1 MSAIAILPTGIAV
14 WSSIKCMAPQDGVY
28 NRKLS
33 PFSAFGNGHW
43 SGHGIM
49 GGAPQLLPRYPPS
62 QSYNVSKMGSI
73 NYWGVYSKWKIFF
86 LGCP

>member
-1 MSAIAILPTGIAV
+1 
-14 WSSIKCMAPQDGVY
+14 MAPQDGVY

-49 GGAPQLLPRYPPS
+49 GGAPQLLPRYPHS
-62 QSYNVSKMGSI
+62 QSYNVSKMGSTG
-73 NYWGVYSKWKIFF
+73 GVYWKWNIIF
-86 LGCP
+86 LGYP